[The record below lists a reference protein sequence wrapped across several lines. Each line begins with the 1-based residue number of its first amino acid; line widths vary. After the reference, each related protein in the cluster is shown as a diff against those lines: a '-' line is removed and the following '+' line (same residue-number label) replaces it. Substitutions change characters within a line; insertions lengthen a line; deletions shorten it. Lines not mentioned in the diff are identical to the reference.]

1 MSEKKTLADLRV
13 EIDNIDAKLVEL
25 ISARARCAQT
35 VADVKKASNAD
46 DAESTVYYRPEREV
60 QVLRKVMEYNE
71 KQGGPLTNEEI
82 ARLFREIM
90 SACLALEKPINVA
103 FLGPEGTFTQE
114 AVVKH
119 FGHSA
124 VPRPMGAIDEVFRE
138 VEAGAVNYGVV
149 PVENST
155 EGVVTHTLDSFID
168 SNIHICGEVVL
179 RIHQNLLVSDVTNV
193 DKISRIYSHPQSL
206 AQCRKWLDAN
216 YPHAERVAVSSNAD
230 AAKRIKGE
238 WSSAAIAGIT
248 ASELYDLKAIAEKIE
263 DAPDNSTRFLVIGTQ
278 EVPPS
283 GDDKTSLVI
292 SVRNKPGALHDILE
306 PFHRL
311 GVDMTRLQSRPSR
324 ISAWNYIFF
333 IDIKGHKDDE
343 VVQRALKE
351 VSDASAELK
360 VLGSYPVGVL

>member
-1 MSEKKTLADLRV
+1 MSNKKTLNDLRD
-13 EIDNIDAKLVEL
+13 EIDSIDTQLVEL
-25 ISARARCAQT
+25 ISARARCAQS
-35 VADVKKASNAD
+35 VAEVKKASNAD
-46 DAESTVYYRPEREV
+46 TTVYYRPEREV
-60 QVLRKVMEYNE
+60 QVLKKVMEINQ
-71 KQGGPLTNEEI
+71 KNGGPLTNEEM
-82 ARLFREIM
+82 ARLFREVM
-90 SACLALEKPINVA
+90 SACLALEQPIKVS
-103 FLGPEGTFTQE
+103 FLGPEGTFTQQ
-114 AVVKH
+114 AVTKH

-124 VPRPMGAIDEVFRE
+124 VPMPMGAIDEIFRE

-216 YPHAERVAVSSNAD
+216 YPSAERVPVSSNAE

-238 WSSAAIAGIT
+238 WSSAAIAGVT
-248 ASELYDLKAIAEKIE
+248 AAELYDLKVLAEKIE
-263 DAPDNSTRFLVIGTQ
+263 DEPDNSTRFLVIGTQ
-278 EVPPS
+278 KVPPS
-283 GDDKTSLVI
+283 GDDKTSLVV

-306 PFHRL
+306 PFRKL

-333 IDIKGHKDDE
+333 IDIKGHKDDDLVQKALTE
-343 VVQRALKE
+343 VAN
-351 VSDASAELK
+351 ASAELK
-360 VLGSYPVGVL
+360 ILGSYPVGVL